1 MTCSWVFAFK
11 VFFIFPSSRCCI
23 KISRGAASHR
33 AVQIGSRQLLPS
45 LVQAVSAPGW
55 QQVHDPNLLPQRTV
69 MCFCKPKWGKSVL
82 LFQFRMTQNP
92 HYAWLKA
99 VFKRKRQ
106 VEHLLQV
113 FHNGPLGELAS
124 LLEGNFE
131 LLSTLQRSSK
141 YQRNMDKPSRRA
153 ECQQKQ
159 HHSTS
164 SLITS
169 ISPVCLWWQGLGV
182 GLAWSSLAIPSA
194 IGQLDVIA
202 EVHVPV
208 SAAGS
213 IMNVHDGYWCP
224 EKFHLQIPF
233 NYIYIDRLC
242 FISFHILL
250 HWRNKHLLHKVE
262 RTNREWKNCSGSNR
276 YYSWGAQADEGRIA
290 SSRQSIWHPQWGHQ

>member
-159 HHSTS
+159 YHSTS

-169 ISPVCLWWQGLGV
+169 IRPGMPLVTRAWCRARLVQSCNPKCHRATRRDSWSACACECGRVNNECTWWILM
-182 GLAWSSLAIPSA
+182 SREI
-194 IGQLDVIA
+194 
-202 EVHVPV
+202 
-208 SAAGS
+208 
-213 IMNVHDGYWCP
+213 
-224 EKFHLQIPF
+224 HLQIPF
-233 NYIYIDRLC
+233 NYIYIYR
-242 FISFHILL
+242 
-250 HWRNKHLLHKVE
+250 
-262 RTNREWKNCSGSNR
+262 
-276 YYSWGAQADEGRIA
+276 
-290 SSRQSIWHPQWGHQ
+290 